1 MDIREYIKD
10 RFLIFDGAFGTYYSS
25 KYHED
30 VSLSETA
37 NISFPERV
45 EKIHKEYLDAGAVA
59 IRTNT
64 FGATQMILNG
74 DKKAPDIIR
83 AGYNAAENAIL
94 ESGKE
99 AFILADIGPV
109 RGTSADGAG
118 DAYIKTAD
126 IFLKSGAKNFIFETM
141 SGTDGLMDC
150 ARYIRSRRSDAFLMV
165 SFGVMPDGY
174 TRDGQFYRS
183 LLNEISGSGLF
194 DIAGLNCVSN
204 SNHMSKLLLK
214 SGIEDLFYTSAM
226 PNAGYPVVRG
236 FRSIFEGNIE
246 SFKADMKT
254 LAEAGVRILGGCCGT
269 DPEYIKNLTEVLSG
283 IRITPKEYIIPSM
296 REKKNIYVQ
305 VKPVSHDSSNRI
317 RNKLQNGEKIIAV
330 ELDSPKNTDISRFM
344 SGASILKDAGAD
356 AITIADCP
364 IARPRMDSTL
374 LACLVKKE
382 LDLDV
387 IPHMTCRDR
396 NINATKALLL
406 GAQAMDI
413 KNILAVTGDPIPS
426 AERDE
431 VKKVYQFNSKKLIA
445 YIRSLNNE
453 IFPVPTMIFA
463 ALNVNAANFDIELKR
478 AQEKVKCGADGFLT
492 QPAMSENALSNLF
505 MARKTLPPDVRI
517 LGGIIP
523 VVSEKNGRFMEDEIS
538 GIHIPEDMISSYHG
552 KNREEG
558 EQLGIDYSLS
568 IAGKMLS
575 FTDGIYL
582 MTPFGRVGMMEKIV
596 RKIRKLL

>member
-1 MDIREYIKD
+1 MDIRKYIED

-30 VSLSETA
+30 ISLCETA
-37 NISFPERV
+37 NISCPDRV
-45 EKIHKEYLDAGAVA
+45 EKIHSEYLDAGAVA

-64 FGATQMILNG
+64 FGATQLLLKG
-74 DKKAPDIIR
+74 DRKAPDLIR

-94 ESGKE
+94 ESGKD
-99 AFILADIGPV
+99 AFIFSDIGPV
-109 RGTSADGAG
+109 SGTSADGAG
-118 DAYIKTAD
+118 DAYKKAAG
-126 IFLKSGAKNFIFETM
+126 IFLDCGAENFIFETM
-141 SGTDGLMDC
+141 SGSDGLIDC
-150 ARYIRSRRSDAFLMV
+150 ARYIRSRRHDAFLMV

-174 TRDGQFYRS
+174 TRDGHFYRA
-183 LLNEISGSGLF
+183 LINEISESGLF

-214 SGIEDLFYTSAM
+214 LGKEELFYSSAM

-236 FRSIFEGNIE
+236 FRTVFEGNLDG
-246 SFKADMKT
+246 FRADMKN
-254 LAEAGVRILGGCCGT
+254 LAEAGIRILGGCCGT
-269 DPEYIKNLTEVLSG
+269 NPEYIKNLNEALSG
-283 IRITPKEYIIPSM
+283 IETAPKEYILPSM
-296 REKKNIYVQ
+296 REKKNTDIKVR
-305 VKPVSHDSSNRI
+305 SISDDSGNRI
-317 RNKLQNGEKIIAV
+317 RNKLRNGKKIIAV
-330 ELDSPKNTDISRFM
+330 ELDSPKDTDISGFM
-344 SGASILKDAGAD
+344 SKASVLKEAGVD

-431 VKKVYQFNSKKLIA
+431 VKKVYQFNSKKLIS

-453 IFPVPTMIFA
+453 IFPEPTMIFA
-463 ALNVNAANFDIELKR
+463 ALNVNAPNFDIELRR
-478 AQEKVKCGADGFLT
+478 ALEKVECGADGFLT
-492 QPAMSENALSNLF
+492 QPAMSEKALSNLCL
-505 MARKTLPPDVRI
+505 ARKTLPSTVRI

-523 VVSEKNGRFMEDEIS
+523 VVSEKNGRFMESEIS

-552 KNREEG
+552 KSREEG
-558 EQLGIDYSLS
+558 EQLGIDYSVA
-568 IAGKMLS
+568 IAEKMLS

-582 MTPFGRVGMMEKIV
+582 MTPFGRVGMMDKIV
-596 RKIRKLL
+596 RKIRKIL